1 MILLAIQGSFRT
13 PPERQGSLGW
23 EVGGFPVELG
33 SQHYSARGDR
43 SENALMVA
51 PRSRAGATAGILFG
65 LAVAEVATAIVF
77 GFLSPLSWAEL
88 VDLLV
93 VSNALLGLALAV
105 AGWPIALYRPRNA
118 IGWSLLAGG
127 CCWASTGAG
136 IALLA
141 WAHSHDLEGWFW
153 RVVATVTNMG
163 WTWALTV
170 CLPLALLLLPDGHLP
185 GRRWRWAL
193 LLLALNG
200 LFFAAAGVLSN
211 FSMAVGVPG
220 YLSWPELNAL
230 SWPMAVLGVT
240 VVSSYVL
247 ALAALLVRYY
257 RAGDQ
262 VRRQLSWVLLA
273 SLIVVVIFALDP
285 ILPDSIFS
293 ILVIALIPL
302 SITVAVLRYQ
312 LLDIRLV
319 LSRSVLYV
327 LLTAAVVGTYLLIVA
342 ISDAVLR
349 TGLGLGSSVLAT
361 LLIAIAFN
369 PVRVWLQRKVER
381 VIYGARRDP
390 AEAMAAVG
398 ARLGEV
404 GSAESEGLPGVL
416 RALATVMRFPWAAVV
431 ANGAEI
437 AAYGDPPAAR
447 HATSLRQGGEV
458 IGELIVGLRPGEA
471 RLDPGD
477 ARVLD
482 LVSAPIAAAVQAVA
496 LADQLR
502 SSREQVIT
510 AREEERRRLRRDL
523 HDGLG
528 PVLTGVVL
536 NAEAAL
542 RRLSSDPAQTA
553 DLLVELR
560 EQATGALEDIRRLVY
575 DLRPPALDS
584 LGLVEALREQA
595 AVLGR
600 RESAAP
606 LQVSVEAPTP
616 LPELPAAVEVAAY
629 RIVTEALT
637 NVVRHSSASAAV
649 VTLTVTAGVLQ
660 ISVHDD
666 GINLGAGWQA
676 GVGLTSIRERAAE
689 LGGRCRIE
697 HDRTGGR
704 VDVELPCGSPT
715 RLPERTAI
723 GDAVEHP

>member
-1 MILLAIQGSFRT
+1 
-13 PPERQGSLGW
+13 
-23 EVGGFPVELG
+23 
-33 SQHYSARGDR
+33 
-43 SENALMVA
+43 MVA
-51 PRSRAGATAGILFG
+51 ARSRAGVAAGILFG
-65 LAVAEVATAIVF
+65 LAAAEVATAIVF
-77 GFLSPLSWAEL
+77 GLLSPLSWAEL

-93 VSNALLGLALAV
+93 VSNAILGLVLAV
-105 AGWPIALYRPRNA
+105 AGWPIAVYRPRNL
-118 IGWSLLAGG
+118 IGWSLLAGA

-141 WAHSHDLEGWFW
+141 WADSQNLDGSFW

-163 WTWALTV
+163 WTWALSV
-170 CLPLALLLLPDGHLP
+170 CLPLALLLLPEGRLP

-193 LLLALNG
+193 PLLAFNG
-200 LFFAAAGVLSN
+200 LAFAALGVLSN
-211 FSMAVGVPG
+211 FSLAVGVPG
-220 YLSWPELNAL
+220 YFSWPQVNAL

-240 VVSSYVL
+240 VLSSYGL
-247 ALAALLVRYY
+247 ALAALLMRFY
-257 RAGDQ
+257 RASDQ

-273 SLIVVVIFALDP
+273 LLIVVVIFALDP

-312 LLDIRLV
+312 LFDIQLV
-319 LSRSVLYV
+319 LSRSMLYV
-327 LLTAAVVGTYLLIVA
+327 LLTAGVVGTYLVIVA
-342 ISDAVLR
+342 VSDTVVR
-349 TGLGLGSSVLAT
+349 TALGLGSSVVAT
-361 LLIAIAFN
+361 LLIAVVFN
-369 PVRVWLQRKVER
+369 PVRVWLQRKVDR

-404 GSAESEGLPGVL
+404 GGADSAGLPGVL
-416 RALATVMRFPWAAVV
+416 QALATVMRFPWAAVV
-431 ANGAEI
+431 VQGAEI
-437 AAYGDPPAAR
+437 ASYGDPPAAR
-447 HATSLRQGGEV
+447 HATPLRQGGEV
-458 IGELIVGLRPGEA
+458 VGELIVGLRPGEA
-471 RLDPGD
+471 RIDPGD

-496 LADQLR
+496 LAEQLR

-542 RRLSSDPAQTA
+542 RRLASDPAQA
-553 DLLVELR
+553 AGLLVQLR
-560 EQATGALEDIRRLVY
+560 DQATGALEDIRRLVY

-595 AVLGR
+595 AVMGK
-600 RESAAP
+600 RENAGP
-606 LQVSVEAPTP
+606 LRVSVEAPTP

-649 VTLTVTAGVLQ
+649 VMLTVTAGVLQ

-704 VDVELPCGSPT
+704 VDVELPTGSPT
-715 RLPERTAI
+715 LLQERAVTD
-723 GDAVEHP
+723 DAVQRP

>member
-1 MILLAIQGSFRT
+1 M
-13 PPERQGSLGW
+13 
-23 EVGGFPVELG
+23 VG
-33 SQHYSARGDR
+33 A
-43 SENALMVA
+43 
-51 PRSRAGATAGILFG
+51 RSRASVAAGILFG
-65 LAVAEVATAIVF
+65 LAAAEVAMAIVF

-93 VSNALLGLALAV
+93 VSNAILGLALAV
-105 AGWPIALYRPRNA
+105 AGWPIAVYRPRNL

-141 WAHSHDLEGWFW
+141 WAHSQNLEGWFW

-170 CLPLALLLLPDGHLP
+170 CLPLALLLLPDGRLP

-193 LLLALNG
+193 PLLAFNG
-200 LFFAAAGVLSN
+200 LSFAALGVLFN

-220 YLSWPELNAL
+220 YFSGQPEVSAL
-230 SWPMAVLGVT
+230 SWPGAVLGVT
-240 VVSSYVL
+240 ILSSYGL
-247 ALAALLVRYY
+247 ALAALLVRFY

-262 VRRQLSWVLLA
+262 VRRQLSWVLLG

-312 LLDIRLV
+312 LLDIRFV

-342 ISDAVLR
+342 VSDAVLR

-361 LLIAIAFN
+361 LLIAVAFN

-404 GSAESEGLPGVL
+404 GGADSAGLPGVL
-416 RALATVMRFPWAAVV
+416 QALATVMRFPWTAVV
-431 ANGAEI
+431 VKGAEI
-437 AAYGDPPAAR
+437 ASYGDPPAAR
-447 HATSLRQGGEV
+447 HATTLRQGGEV
-458 IGELIVGLRPGEA
+458 VGELIVGLRPGEA
-471 RLDPGD
+471 RVDPGD

-496 LADQLR
+496 LAEQLR

-542 RRLSSDPAQTA
+542 RRLDSDPNQTA
-553 DLLVELR
+553 DLLVQLR
-560 EQATGALEDIRRLVY
+560 DQATAALDDIRRLVY

-595 AVLGR
+595 AVLGKR
-600 RESAAP
+600 DSAAP

-649 VTLTVTAGVLQ
+649 VTLTMTVGVLQ

-715 RLPERTAI
+715 RLPERPTI
-723 GDAVEHP
+723 GDAVEQP

>member
-1 MILLAIQGSFRT
+1 M
-13 PPERQGSLGW
+13 
-23 EVGGFPVELG
+23 VG
-33 SQHYSARGDR
+33 AR
-43 SENALMVA
+43 
-51 PRSRAGATAGILFG
+51 PRGRVTAGILFG

-93 VSNALLGLALAV
+93 VSNAILGLALAV
-105 AGWPIALYRPRNA
+105 AGWPIAVHRPRNL

-141 WAHSHDLEGWFW
+141 WAHSQNLEGWFW
-153 RVVATVTNMG
+153 RLVATVTNMG

-170 CLPLALLLLPDGHLP
+170 FLPLALLLLPDGRLL

-193 LLLALNG
+193 PLLAFNG
-200 LFFAAAGVLSN
+200 LSFAALGVLSN

-220 YLSWPELNAL
+220 YLSWPEVNVL
-230 SWPMAVLGVT
+230 SWPGAVLGVT
-240 VVSSYVL
+240 VLSSYGL
-247 ALAALLVRYY
+247 ALAALLVRFY
-257 RAGDQ
+257 RASDQ

-273 SLIVVVIFALDP
+273 SLIVVVISALDP

-327 LLTAAVVGTYLLIVA
+327 LLTAAVVGSYLLIVA
-342 ISDAVLR
+342 VSDAVLR

-361 LLIAIAFN
+361 LLIAVAFN

-404 GSAESEGLPGVL
+404 GGADSAGLPGVL
-416 RALATVMRFPWAAVV
+416 QALATVMRFPWAAVV
-431 ANGAEI
+431 VKGAEI
-437 AAYGDPPAAR
+437 ASYGNPPAAR
-447 HATSLRQGGEV
+447 HATPLRQGGEV
-458 IGELIVGLRPGEA
+458 VGELIVGLRPGEA

-496 LADQLR
+496 LAEQLR

-542 RRLSSDPAQTA
+542 RRLASDPAQTA
-553 DLLVELR
+553 DLLVQLR
-560 EQATGALEDIRRLVY
+560 DQATALEDIRRLVY

-595 AVLGR
+595 AVLGK
-600 RESAAP
+600 REGAAP
-606 LQVSVEAPTP
+606 LQVSVEAPTR

-704 VDVELPCGSPT
+704 VDVDLPCGSPT
-715 RLPERTAI
+715 RLPEHAAI
-723 GDAVEHP
+723 DDTVQQT

>member
-1 MILLAIQGSFRT
+1 M
-13 PPERQGSLGW
+13 
-23 EVGGFPVELG
+23 VG
-33 SQHYSARGDR
+33 A
-43 SENALMVA
+43 
-51 PRSRAGATAGILFG
+51 RSRAGVAAGILFG
-65 LAVAEVATAIVF
+65 LAAAEVATAIVF
-77 GFLSPLSWAEL
+77 GLLSPLSWAEL

-93 VSNALLGLALAV
+93 VSNAILGLVLAV
-105 AGWPIALYRPRNA
+105 AGWPIAVYRPRNL

-136 IALLA
+136 IALLV
-141 WAHSHDLEGWFW
+141 WADSQNLEGWSW

-163 WTWALTV
+163 WTWALSV
-170 CLPLALLLLPDGHLP
+170 CLPLALLLLPDGRLP

-193 LLLALNG
+193 PLLAFNG
-200 LFFAAAGVLSN
+200 LAFAALGVLSN
-211 FSMAVGVPG
+211 FSLAVGVPG
-220 YLSWPELNAL
+220 YFTWPAVNAL
-230 SWPMAVLGVT
+230 PWPMAALGVT

-247 ALAALLVRYY
+247 ALAALVVRFY
-257 RAGDQ
+257 RASDQ

-273 SLIVVVIFALDP
+273 LLIVVVIFALDP

-312 LLDIRLV
+312 LLDIQLV
-319 LSRSVLYV
+319 LSRSMLYV
-327 LLTAAVVGTYLLIVA
+327 LLTAGVVGTYLVIVA
-342 ISDAVLR
+342 VSDAVVR
-349 TGLGLGSSVLAT
+349 TGLGLGSSVVAT
-361 LLIAIAFN
+361 LLIAVVFN
-369 PVRVWLQRKVER
+369 PVRVWLQRKVDR

-404 GSAESEGLPGVL
+404 GGADGAGLPGVL
-416 RALATVMRFPWAAVV
+416 QALATVMRFPWAAVV
-431 ANGAEI
+431 VQGAEI
-437 AAYGDPPAAR
+437 ASYGDPPAAR
-447 HATSLRQGGEV
+447 HATPLRQGGEV
-458 IGELIVGLRPGEA
+458 VGELIVGLRPGEA
-471 RLDPGD
+471 RIDPGD

-496 LADQLR
+496 LAEQLR

-542 RRLSSDPAQTA
+542 RRLASDPAQA
-553 DLLVELR
+553 AGLLVELR
-560 EQATGALEDIRRLVY
+560 DQATGALEDIRRLVY

-595 AVLGR
+595 AVMGK
-600 RESAAP
+600 RENAGP
-606 LQVSVEAPTP
+606 LRVSVEAPTP

-649 VTLTVTAGVLQ
+649 VMLTVTAGVLQ

-689 LGGRCRIE
+689 LGGRCRSE

-704 VDVELPCGSPT
+704 VDVELPTGSPT
-715 RLPERTAI
+715 VLPERAAI
-723 GDAVEHP
+723 DDAVQRP

>member
-1 MILLAIQGSFRT
+1 M
-13 PPERQGSLGW
+13 
-23 EVGGFPVELG
+23 VG
-33 SQHYSARGDR
+33 
-43 SENALMVA
+43 A
-51 PRSRAGATAGILFG
+51 PSRAGVAAGILFG

-93 VSNALLGLALAV
+93 VSNALLGLVLAV
-105 AGWPIALYRPRNA
+105 AGWPIARYRPRNA

-127 CCWASTGAG
+127 CSWASTGAG

-141 WAHSHDLEGWFW
+141 WAESHDLEGWFW

-170 CLPLALLLLPDGHLP
+170 YLPLALLLLPDGRLP

-200 LFFAAAGVLSN
+200 LSFAAAGVLSN

-220 YLSWPELNAL
+220 YFSWPEVNAL

-247 ALAALLVRYY
+247 ALAALLVRFY
-257 RAGDQ
+257 RASDQ

-285 ILPDSIFS
+285 VLPDSIFS

-312 LLDIRLV
+312 LLDIQLV

-342 ISDAVLR
+342 VSDAVLR

-361 LLIAIAFN
+361 LLIAVAFN

-404 GSAESEGLPGVL
+404 GGADSAGLPGVL
-416 RALATVMRFPWAAVV
+416 QALATVMRFPWAAVV
-431 ANGAEI
+431 VKGAEI
-437 AAYGDPPAAR
+437 ASYGDPPAAR
-447 HATSLRQGGEV
+447 HATPLRQGGEV
-458 IGELIVGLRPGEA
+458 IGELIIGLRPGEA

-477 ARVLD
+477 ARVVD

-496 LADQLR
+496 LAEQLR

-542 RRLSSDPAQTA
+542 RRLSSDPAKTA

-723 GDAVEHP
+723 GDAVEQP